1 MEKIVGTPGN
11 QMVYLPTMRENDYTE
26 IPGISITRKCIV
38 DHLAKH
44 NYTRP
49 NHNLLRNSRFRTM
62 RKSER
67 TSRICIR

>member
-1 MEKIVGTPGN
+1 
-11 QMVYLPTMRENDYTE
+11 MVYLPTMRENDYIE

-62 RKSER
+62 RKVRKDVNS
-67 TSRICIR
+67 IREYVYDENHFHPI